1 MNIVVCVKQVIDT
14 EAVIELDGEG
24 ALVLE
29 GQTLV
34 IDPYSEFAVERAVQ
48 LTEEHGGTVTLVCL
62 GDAGCAAALRHG
74 LAMGACE
81 AVLLED
87 DGWRE
92 RDAAEVAAALADA
105 IRPLGADLI
114 MGGWKSG
121 DTAAA
126 QVMGRVAAL
135 LDLPLASM
143 ATSCEVADG
152 GIRVLC
158 EVDDGVEASDMPLPA
173 VVAAQQGLA
182 EPRYPSVR
190 DVMAAR
196 RKKIDARPA
205 TSAGAVSGT
214 QILSRELK
222 PARTGGRVVEG
233 TPAEAV
239 AETVR
244 LLAEEAKVL

>member
-14 EAVIELDGEG
+14 EAVIELNGEG
-24 ALVLE
+24 AVSLE

-48 LTEEHGGTVTLVCL
+48 LVEERGGTVTLVCL

-74 LAMGACE
+74 LAMGADE

-87 DGWRE
+87 DGWLE
-92 RDAAEVAAALADA
+92 RDAAEVAAALAEA
-105 IRPLGADLI
+105 IRPLGADLV

-126 QVMGRVAAL
+126 QVMGRVASL
-135 LDLPLASM
+135 LNLPLANM
-143 ATSCEVADG
+143 TTSCEVTDE

-158 EVDDGVEASDMPLPA
+158 EVDDGVEASDLPLPA

-190 DVMAAR
+190 DVMGAR
-196 RKKIDARPA
+196 RKKIDMRPA
-205 TSAGAVSGT
+205 VLSDDAPAVT
-214 QILSRELK
+214 VVSRALK
-222 PARTGGRVVEG
+222 PARTGGRIVEG
-233 TPAEAV
+233 APAEAV

>member
-24 ALVLE
+24 AVSLE

-48 LTEEHGGTVTLVCL
+48 ITEEQGGTVTLVCL
-62 GDAGCAAALRHG
+62 GDAGCASALRHG
-74 LAMGACE
+74 LAMGASE

-87 DGWRE
+87 DGWLA
-92 RDAAEVAAALADA
+92 RDAAEVAAALAEA

-126 QVMGRVAAL
+126 QVMGRVATL
-135 LDLPLASM
+135 LDLPLANM
-143 ATSCEVADG
+143 ATSCEVVDG

-158 EVDDGVEASDMPLPA
+158 EVDDGVEASDLPLPA

-190 DVMAAR
+190 DVMGAR
-196 RKKIDARPA
+196 RKKIDTRPA
-205 TSAGAVSGT
+205 AVPDGSGVVV
-214 QILSRELK
+214 LSRELK
-222 PARTGGRVVEG
+222 PARTGGRIVEG
-233 TPAEAV
+233 APAEAV